1 MSEPPAVGAG
11 RDGHVPNPRQSPTS
25 STWAAREQDDD
36 DQEEEEDDGS
46 REKMNAWDKTS
57 TDSSMACSATKAD
70 RVATA
75 SVDSH
80 SRRANITSNEATR
93 ADHPLSTRLPPSHV
107 PPTLIHLLGGAR
119 QDRDFGG
126 QLLWGMDRLRL
137 QLPHKAEQPNP
148 LPWFGASP
156 ADVLT
161 CLSVSPIG
169 PASAGSPGSA
179 SKNVKV
185 VLEGGYAHLNLSDI
199 QDAILQVEGVVAAS
213 GIADGLS
220 AAPVVAQGEV
230 VSRSSHDQDA
240 SSHRSSA
247 GSASDPFRVVVT
259 DETGTLKP
267 KSVFAMLRLILQAR
281 LKVTNRIVNDEWS
294 IDGPQLM
301 RALQQAAQP
310 PVMIG
315 GLDDQLRNLPME
327 PTRLNIELVRIRGE
341 QGNEIRATDT
351 NTNLFLTDLQLL
363 SRFKASIDGNP
374 DPESRF
380 MKHWVPLSIKDPLL
394 LQIVLYTAVCFL
406 KETGRVPKMLVWA
419 YKGVVHRMLN
429 EHLSSTRTQTGDAA
443 IMGAAQMV
451 MDSWYWGTTE
461 ELRAHMAGLKTMIR
475 MRGGLQDLGMGG
487 FLAKTVLI
495 HDIAI
500 AIAHDIEPDI
510 YGQGEFEFRDDF
522 MVPYQTA
529 FNSPFLS
536 GWPHFVD
543 PGSALKLHRSSA
555 QILDDV
561 RLIIQTVQSL
571 PPSPT
576 AQDLQNVTDAALW
589 ALNRLDRM
597 PENIPLYE
605 EEEATGHPADEGD
618 DCMWETTGYEGAGTS
633 PASSSDYDTS
643 SPRSHDAA
651 SSNGS
656 PPAPVEESAS
666 ARLART
672 KNDAMYRCIRVTASV
687 YYRAIIARVPTTE
700 ILGETDF
707 LKLWELVWEVT
718 VPFWKTA
725 VGVFIWVMAAAVP
738 SCHNS
743 PPARFIKTLSVVG
756 WMTIGLENWHVA
768 INAANTALSLQRW
781 LRGGHAQQGGM
792 VYERG
797 PLGGEIV
804 VEKHGFILR
813 EASIPEVV
821 ANVRCNDD
829 HELIE

>member
-1 MSEPPAVGAG
+1 MSDTMQVQ
-11 RDGHVPNPRQSPTS
+11 GH
-25 STWAAREQDDD
+25 
-36 DQEEEEDDGS
+36 
-46 REKMNAWDKTS
+46 
-57 TDSSMACSATKAD
+57 
-70 RVATA
+70 
-75 SVDSH
+75 
-80 SRRANITSNEATR
+80 
-93 ADHPLSTRLPPSHV
+93 
-107 PPTLIHLLGGAR
+107 
-119 QDRDFGG
+119 
-126 QLLWGMDRLRL
+126 
-137 QLPHKAEQPNP
+137 LPHHRRLAANMAIKARGNSCTECRRRKQKCDQGRPCSNCVRRFPQP
-148 LPWFGASP
+148 
-156 ADVLT
+156 T
-161 CLSVSPIG
+161 CEYNTKRSNKR
-169 PASAGSPGSA
+169 PASAGSPGSN

-185 VLEGGYAHLNLSDI
+185 VLEGAYAHLNLSDI

-213 GIADGLS
+213 GMADRL
-220 AAPVVAQGEV
+220 AAVPVVAHGEM
-230 VSRSSHDQDA
+230 VSHSLQDQDT
-240 SSHRSSA
+240 SSHRSSP

-301 RALQQAAQP
+301 RALQQATQP
-310 PVMIG
+310 PAMIG

-327 PTRLNIELVRIRGE
+327 PTRLNIELVRIH
-341 QGNEIRATDT
+341 
-351 NTNLFLTDLQLL
+351 LQLL

-429 EHLSSTRTQTGDAA
+429 EHLSSTRMQTGDAA

-461 ELRAHMAGLKTMIR
+461 ELRAHMSGLKTMIR

-500 AIAHDIEPDI
+500 AIAHDIDPDI
-510 YGQGEFEFRDDF
+510 YSQHEFEFRDDF
-522 MVPYQTA
+522 MVPYQTS

-561 RLIIQTVQSL
+561 RLIIQMVQSL

-576 AQDLQNVTDAALW
+576 EQELQNVTDTALW
-589 ALNRLDRM
+589 LLNKLDRM

-605 EEEATGHPADEGD
+605 EDEGTGPPAADEGD

-633 PASSSDYDTS
+633 PASSSDYDAS
-643 SPRSHDAA
+643 SPRSHDAP
-651 SSNGS
+651 STNGS

-768 INAANTALSLQRW
+768 INAANTALGLQRW
-781 LRGGHAQQGGM
+781 LRGGYYQQGGM
-792 VYERG
+792 VYEKG

>member
-1 MSEPPAVGAG
+1 MSDTMQVQ
-11 RDGHVPNPRQSPTS
+11 GH
-25 STWAAREQDDD
+25 
-36 DQEEEEDDGS
+36 
-46 REKMNAWDKTS
+46 
-57 TDSSMACSATKAD
+57 
-70 RVATA
+70 
-75 SVDSH
+75 
-80 SRRANITSNEATR
+80 
-93 ADHPLSTRLPPSHV
+93 
-107 PPTLIHLLGGAR
+107 
-119 QDRDFGG
+119 
-126 QLLWGMDRLRL
+126 
-137 QLPHKAEQPNP
+137 LPHPRRLAANMAIKARGNSCTECRRRKQKCDQGRPCSNCVRRFPQP
-148 LPWFGASP
+148 
-156 ADVLT
+156 T
-161 CLSVSPIG
+161 CEYNIKRSNKR
-169 PASAGSPGSA
+169 PASAGSPGST

-220 AAPVVAQGEV
+220 AAPVVARGEV
-230 VSRSSHDQDA
+230 VSRSAHDQDA
-240 SSHRSSA
+240 SSHRSS
-247 GSASDPFRVVVT
+247 SASDPFRVVVT

-327 PTRLNIELVRIRGE
+327 PTRLNIELVRIH
-341 QGNEIRATDT
+341 
-351 NTNLFLTDLQLL
+351 LQLL

-475 MRGGLQDLGMGG
+475 MRGGLQHLGMGG

-510 YGQGEFEFRDDF
+510 YGQGEFEFRDNV

-687 YYRAIIARVPTTE
+687 YYRAIITRVPTTE

>member
-1 MSEPPAVGAG
+1 MSDMMQVQ
-11 RDGHVPNPRQSPTS
+11 GH
-25 STWAAREQDDD
+25 
-36 DQEEEEDDGS
+36 
-46 REKMNAWDKTS
+46 
-57 TDSSMACSATKAD
+57 
-70 RVATA
+70 
-75 SVDSH
+75 
-80 SRRANITSNEATR
+80 
-93 ADHPLSTRLPPSHV
+93 
-107 PPTLIHLLGGAR
+107 
-119 QDRDFGG
+119 
-126 QLLWGMDRLRL
+126 
-137 QLPHKAEQPNP
+137 LPHHRRLTTNMTIKARGNSCTECRRRKQKCDQGRPCSNCVRRFPQP
-148 LPWFGASP
+148 
-156 ADVLT
+156 T
-161 CLSVSPIG
+161 CEYNTKRNSKRPMTS
-169 PASAGSPGSA
+169 GSPGRSP
-179 SKNVKV
+179 KNVKV
-185 VLEGGYAHLNLSDI
+185 VLQGNAYAHLNLSDI
-199 QDAILQVEGVVAAS
+199 QDAILQVEGVVAAN
-213 GIADGLS
+213 GLADGPE
-220 AAPVVAQGEV
+220 AAPINSKGEMI
-230 VSRSSHDQDA
+230 SDSADDQNA
-240 SSHRSSA
+240 SSQKSSP
-247 GSASDPFRVVVT
+247 GSVSDPFRVVVT

-267 KSVFAMLRLILQAR
+267 KSIFAMVRLILQAR

-301 RALQQAAQP
+301 RAFQQAAQP
-310 PVMIG
+310 PIMIG

-327 PTRLNIELVRIRGE
+327 PTRLNIELVRIH
-341 QGNEIRATDT
+341 
-351 NTNLFLTDLQLL
+351 LQLL

-429 EHLSSTRTQTGDAA
+429 EHLSSATKQTGDAA

-475 MRGGLQDLGMGG
+475 MRGSLQDLGMGG

-500 AIAHDIEPDI
+500 AIAHDIKPDI
-510 YGQGEFEFRDDF
+510 YGQPSFEFRDDF
-522 MVPYQTA
+522 MVPYQTS

-561 RLIIQTVQSL
+561 RFIIQTVQSL
-571 PPSPT
+571 PASPT
-576 AQDLQNVTDAALW
+576 AQDLQNVTEAALW
-589 ALNRLDRM
+589 ALNKLDRM

-605 EEEATGHPADEGD
+605 EDEKTGRSAEEGD
-618 DCMWETTGYEGAGTS
+618 DCKWETTGYEGAGAS
-633 PASSSDYDTS
+633 PASSSDYDVS
-643 SPRSHDAA
+643 SPRSNDAT
-651 SSNGS
+651 STNGS
-656 PPAPVEESAS
+656 PPGQVDETAS

-672 KNDAMYRCIRVTASV
+672 KNDAMYRCIRVTAAV

-700 ILGETDF
+700 ILNETDF

-718 VPFWKTA
+718 IPYWKTS

-781 LRGGHAQQGGM
+781 LRGGRGYQEGGM
-792 VYERG
+792 VYEKG
-797 PLGGEIV
+797 PLGGEVV